1 MQTTSLEE
9 KIEPKNIIITG
20 ASSGIGFEAAIEL
33 AIKGNAV
40 VALARSKEK
49 LKNLNQIVK
58 SLNPDA
64 NFFAV
69 EFDILNDDEQ
79 GLVDFIKQRFNK
91 VDILINN
98 AGALINKPF
107 KELTEFDMAEMYQS
121 NVLGHFRMIK
131 ALLPM
136 MNTNSHIVNIGSM
149 GGFQGSS
156 KFAGLSIYS
165 ASKAAL
171 ANLTECLANELGI
184 HGVKVNCFALG
195 AVNTEML
202 RQAFPNYN
210 SSTQPNQVAK
220 IIADFS
226 LNWGDC
232 VSGQI
237 IPLTF
242 SNPS

>member
-1 MQTTSLEE
+1 MNVL
-9 KIEPKNIIITG
+9 ITG
-20 ASSGIGFEAAIEL
+20 VSKGIGNALLNHFLNLQEVNLVFAISTSSNIGLEHP
-33 AIKGNAV
+33 
-40 VALARSKEK
+40 K
-49 LKNLNQIVK
+49 LKLICSDFTNEDFLSPIKTIVG
-58 SLNPDA
+58 STP
-64 NFFAV
+64 
-69 EFDILNDDEQ
+69 IH
-79 GLVDFIKQRFNK
+79 
-91 VDILINN
+91 ILINN
-98 AGALINKPF
+98 SGYLKHLPFAEITPQVYNKTMDINFKAPFFLI
-107 KELTEFDMAEMYQS
+107 QS
-121 NVLGHFRMIK
+121 
-131 ALLPM
+131 LLP
-136 MNTNSHIVNIGSM
+136 NLISAKAHIVNIGSM

-195 AVNTEML
+195 AVNTKML